1 MVVGELQAEGFPWL
15 TRVASEAQLS
25 VSPDGALDFVCLRA
39 VISNALAD
47 LIDVIQGPLLC
58 AWVNYL
64 ALRSVVVELQAE
76 ALLRYPGVES
86 RVSEAQL
93 PYFYAPPPRV
103 AGSGARGG
111 RLLVEHKDLR
121 VLGED

>member
-1 MVVGELQAEGFPWL
+1 MNVLADLIDDLKGRLPCACSSCSALRRLVVGELQAEGFPWL

-76 ALLRYPGVES
+76 ALLRYPGCRKS
-86 RVSEAQL
+86 C
-93 PYFYAPPPRV
+93 
-103 AGSGARGG
+103 
-111 RLLVEHKDLR
+111 
-121 VLGED
+121 